1 MHPHLEQRLRK
12 LEQEIITAQRR
23 ERSIQI
29 RWIGKGETLRPGLH
43 YVSDLIP
50 VKENLSPEG
59 DNNPPAAAPTSDSST
74 SNEGEEQE
82 AGPETELAIQDLEA
96 PDAQQAPTEMW
107 LQAPRAKEPDD
118 ALD

>member
-1 MHPHLEQRLRK
+1 MNPHLEQRLRK
-12 LEQEIITAQRR
+12 LEQEIITAQRK
-23 ERSIQI
+23 ERHIQI

-50 VKENLSPEG
+50 VRENLFPEG

-74 SNEGEEQE
+74 SNEGKKED
-82 AGPETELAIQDLEA
+82 GPETELATQDLEA
-96 PDAQQAPTEMW
+96 PNAQSPPTEMT
-107 LQAPRAKEPDD
+107 LQAPCAKEPDE

>member
-1 MHPHLEQRLRK
+1 MNPQLEQRLRK

-29 RWIGKGETLRPGLH
+29 RWIRKGETLRPGLH

-50 VKENLSPEG
+50 VNENLPPER

-74 SNEGEEQE
+74 WSEAEEQE
-82 AGPETELAIQDLEA
+82 AGPETALATQDVEA
-96 PDAQQAPTEMW
+96 PDAQQPPTETTF
-107 LQAPRAKEPDD
+107 Q
-118 ALD
+118 